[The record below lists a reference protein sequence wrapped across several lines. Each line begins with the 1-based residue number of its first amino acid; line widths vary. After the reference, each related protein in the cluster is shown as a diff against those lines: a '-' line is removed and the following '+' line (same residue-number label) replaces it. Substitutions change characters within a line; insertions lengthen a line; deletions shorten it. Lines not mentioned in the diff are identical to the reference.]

1 MKGSNLLRTV
11 VVVLIGCM
19 MCAAL
24 SGCIDDNGYS
34 GPHPELMFCAK
45 RSIPGA
51 TSSLGDEVKILE
63 TDPYGRTL
71 FAISIA
77 CSSQITN
84 QNQFG
89 HLFAVLIMQKSSDT
103 HVYFYGEKN
112 YLLAI
117 PVGYSGENRIP
128 PTEENIRQ
136 YFTEEEIAAL
146 KLANDWG
153 KDPEKASVVSV
164 KNKLQKEQDVLIGD
178 QEDITKEALGNV
190 FFDAFF
196 RRDASGRTVYFV
208 CEILGDF
215 NYKWY
220 LVAYDKEGNILN
232 GEEGF
237 FPLSGLDALSEETT
251 QFFDQ
256 IQWQDIT
263 E

>member
-11 VVVLIGCM
+11 VIVLIGCM

-24 SGCIDDNGYS
+24 SGCIDDNGYN

-51 TSSLGDEVKILE
+51 TSSFGDEVKILE

-77 CSSQITN
+77 CSSQKTN
-84 QNQFG
+84 QNQLG

-178 QEDITKEALGNV
+178 QEDITKEALGNAS
-190 FFDAFF
+190 FDAFF
-196 RRDASGRTVYFV
+196 RRDASGRTVYFL

-251 QFFDQ
+251 QFLDQ

>member
-11 VVVLIGCM
+11 VIVLIGCM

-24 SGCIDDNGYS
+24 SGCIDDNGYN

-77 CSSQITN
+77 CSRQKTN
-84 QNQFG
+84 QNQLG

-117 PVGYSGENRIP
+117 PVGYFGENRIP

-146 KLANDWG
+146 KLANDWN
-153 KDPEKASVVSV
+153 KDPKECKKTAVRVEIRDDTVSMIGQQRE
-164 KNKLQKEQDVLIGD
+164 LTQK
-178 QEDITKEALGNV
+178 TLGNG
-190 FFDAFF
+190 FSSALF

-208 CEILGDF
+208 CEIVGDF
-215 NYKWY
+215 DYKWY